1 LGSIPGQLRDCKYKG
16 GGMNTIIL
24 ILIIA
29 VMFYVILWQYYK
41 LKAQD
46 AKFEQIEQIENELK
60 KEYWQ

>member
-1 LGSIPGQLRDCKYKG
+1 
-16 GGMNTIIL
+16 MNTIIL